1 MNKKF
6 DACAE
11 DVLRATSD
19 IIKDHGPR
27 VSGSRGNKDAVEDL
41 FARLGRHCTKIAKER
56 FWIHANSLFAI
67 GKVFAS
73 IYVIGILSIFINAPF
88 GLEIGYIAMLSGTV
102 FCAAQF
108 ILYLDSFDRL
118 FGRVEGNNIVGS
130 IEPKAPAKQ
139 QVLLVAHHDSSPVYP
154 FYEKFPSLFSIRLI
168 APIVLFLFCHLVLL
182 YASCVALLSGS
193 APAFPDWIKYLLFL
207 GLVFVLP
214 MYGYFSK
221 KGAPGAGDNL
231 IGCTICV
238 KLAELFRSA
247 PDALKNTRVIVLL
260 TDGEEVGQKGAK
272 HFIANNEALLKE
284 TKTSVVNID
293 SIYDYKDISLVDR
306 DRNGFTRLS
315 NDLADRMRTVALE
328 CGHSPKIIA
337 IPFGGGGTDGGQFGR
352 KNIETVSIIGMPTA
366 LVRKEILFHTMKDTP
381 DKIAKEAVSAV
392 IEIAYE
398 YIRSVDSP
406 LCQTSRSPSL

>member
-6 DACAE
+6 DICAE

-19 IIKDHGPR
+19 IMERHGPR
-27 VSGSRGNKDAVEDL
+27 LSGSRGNYGAVEDL
-41 FARLGRHCTKIAKER
+41 FAWLGAHCTKIAKDR
-56 FWIHANSLFAI
+56 FWIHPDSLFAI

-73 IYVIGILSIFINAPF
+73 VYAIGILSIFINAPL
-88 GLEIGYIAMLSGTV
+88 GVAIGCVAMLSGTV

-108 ILYLDSFDRL
+108 IFYLDSFDWL
-118 FGRVEGNNIVGS
+118 FGRVEGANVVGS
-130 IEPKAPAKQ
+130 IEPKEPAKR

-154 FYEKFPSLFSIRLI
+154 FYEKFPSLFSLRLI
-168 APIVLFLFCHLVLL
+168 TPIVLFLLCQAVLL
-182 YASCVALLSGS
+182 YASCAALLSGN
-193 APAFPDWIKYLLFL
+193 APAVPDWIKYLLFL

-214 MYGYFSK
+214 MYGYFSR

-231 IGCTICV
+231 IGCAICV
-238 KLAELFRSA
+238 KLAELFRSGA
-247 PDALKNTRVIVLL
+247 DALRDTRIIVLL

-272 HFIANNEALLKE
+272 RFIADNEALLKE
-284 TKTSVVNID
+284 TKTSVLNID

-306 DRNGFTRLS
+306 DRNGFTKLS
-315 NDLADRMRTVALE
+315 GDLADRIKTVASK
-328 CGHSPKIIA
+328 CGHSPKIIS

-352 KNIETVSIIGMPTA
+352 KKIETVSIIGMPTA

-406 LCQTSRSPSL
+406 SG

>member
-1 MNKKF
+1 MNEKF
-6 DACAE
+6 DACAD

-27 VSGSRGNKDAVEDL
+27 VSGSKGNQGAVEDL
-41 FARLGRHCTKIAKER
+41 FARLSGCCTKTAKER
-56 FWIHANSLFAI
+56 FWIHPNSLFAI
-67 GKVFAS
+67 GKLFAS
-73 IYVIGILSIFINAPF
+73 IYVIGILAIFINAPL
-88 GLEIGYIAMLSGTV
+88 GLAIGYIAMLFGTV
-102 FCAAQF
+102 FCATQF
-108 ILYLDSFDRL
+108 ILYLDSFDWL
-118 FGRVEGNNIVGS
+118 FGRVEGNNIIGS
-130 IEPKAPAKQ
+130 IEPKEPAKQ

-154 FYEKFPSLFSIRLI
+154 FYEKFPSLFSVRLI
-168 APIVLFLFCHLVLL
+168 VPIVVFLFCHLVLL
-182 YASCVALLSGS
+182 YASYVAFFSGG
-193 APAFPDWIKYLLFL
+193 APTVPDWIKYLLFL

-221 KGAPGAGDNL
+221 RGAPGAGDNL
-231 IGCTICV
+231 IGCTICI
-238 KLAELFRSA
+238 KLAELFQSTA
-247 PDALKNTRVIVLL
+247 DALKDTRIIVLL

-293 SIYDYKDISLVDR
+293 SIYDYKDISLVKR
-306 DRNGFTRLS
+306 DRNGFTKLS
-315 NDLADRMRTVALE
+315 NDLADRIRAVALE
-328 CGHSPKIIA
+328 CGHSPKIIS

-352 KNIETVSIIGMPTA
+352 KKIETVSIIGMPTA

-392 IEIAYE
+392 IGMTYV

-406 LCQTSRSPSL
+406 LCQTSRDPSR

>member
-6 DACAE
+6 DTCAD

-19 IIKDHGPR
+19 IIKKHGSR
-27 VSGSRGNKDAVEDL
+27 VSGSKGNHDAVEDL
-41 FARLGRHCTKIAKER
+41 FARLGGCCAKIAKET
-56 FWIHANSLFAI
+56 FWIHPNSLFAI
-67 GKVFAS
+67 GKIFAS
-73 IYVIGILSIFINAPF
+73 IYVIGILSIFINSPL
-88 GLEIGYIAMLSGTV
+88 GLAIGYAAMLSGTV
-102 FCAAQF
+102 FCATQF
-108 ILYLDSFDRL
+108 ILYLDTFDWL
-118 FGRVEGNNIVGS
+118 FRRVEGNNIIGS
-130 IEPKAPAKQ
+130 IEPKEPAKQ

-182 YASCVALLSGS
+182 YASCVAFLSGS
-193 APAFPDWIKYLLFL
+193 APAVPDWIKYLLFL

-231 IGCTICV
+231 IGCTICI
-238 KLAELFRSA
+238 KLAELFQSTA
-247 PDALKNTRVIVLL
+247 DALKDTRIMVLL

-293 SIYDYKDISLVDR
+293 SIYDYKDISLVKR
-306 DRNGFTRLS
+306 DRNGFTKLS
-315 NDLADRMRTVALE
+315 NDLADRIRTVALE

-352 KNIETVSIIGMPTA
+352 KKIETVSIIGMPTA
-366 LVRKEILFHTMKDTP
+366 LVRKEILFHTMNDLP
-381 DKIAKEAVSAV
+381 DRIAKEAVSAV
-392 IEIAYE
+392 IEMTYM

-406 LCQTSRSPSL
+406 LCKTSRDPSR